1 MHKAFLFMIH
11 FLVCFLLS
19 ITTANSAILKQGEY
33 LEKNQWGALED
44 ILSDWRASKITTDEC
59 ALYGCYVLALQEP
72 SRTNRNEK
80 IKKLPAKYKLD
91 KKSVESGPYFFIR
104 FLYENEEKLGGDAL
118 SEFRSSDWSD
128 YEFWDKFKNN
138 EKILEIISNTEF
150 IHASFDYYC
159 RDIVTIAN
167 KILENNIMKSEE
179 IYIIIYFI
187 VYKPYLNKIYM
198 RHQNFLDK
206 NRVGIHNPFLIC
218 EMWDYVK
225 NSNNKKIVN
234 IINFLSYAQN
244 NDFFL
249 NKLNLP
255 FENNLFIVK
264 GGEPNQ
270 NEKYGNLFM
279 KYYEILCENN
289 KFAKPVNLLSSKKVV
304 ANFVLTLEP

>member
-1 MHKAFLFMIH
+1 MRKALLFTIH

-19 ITTANSAILKQGEY
+19 ITTANSAVLKQGEY

-80 IKKLPAKYKLD
+80 IKKLSAKYKLD

-128 YEFWDKFKNN
+128 YEYWEKFKNN
-138 EKILEIISNTEF
+138 EKIIEIINNTEL

-179 IYIIIYFI
+179 IYIITYYV

-225 NSNNKKIVN
+225 SSNNKKIVN
-234 IINFLSYAQN
+234 IINFLSYAHRN
-244 NDFFL
+244 RLFL
-249 NKLNLP
+249 NKL
-255 FENNLFIVK
+255 FISFDNNLLIVE
-264 GGEPNQ
+264 GRSPQPN
-270 NEKYGNLFM
+270 ETYGYLF
-279 KYYEILCENN
+279 L
-289 KFAKPVNLLSSKKVV
+289 
-304 ANFVLTLEP
+304 NFL